1 MAEYFDM
8 MGNINSMNQGFNALG
23 DLGRFL
29 LQKRGQDMQ
38 QRLQDY
44 QNREADRKR
53 KLEENKLKQIG
64 QIMLGAQTRP
74 QTVSD
79 PYTVTEEVDVTEP
92 AGVVNAPDIAAYM
105 QRPGAIYDRN
115 AAGKQVPSMVDQ
127 GDFSG
132 LAGQAP
138 EQSYPDIAAYM
149 QGVPGAS
156 PMEKTV
162 ESPKQVDPLE
172 LLRQMPISPVD
183 AVRKIGTQKIERTET
198 RERTENVPN
207 ENWMGDAARGVAAI
221 DPELGMDMARTDA
234 ASRRSSSV
242 YTPEQK
248 QLVDAKQQ
256 NRINLDRATASL
268 NSAMQRGDEEQ
279 IGYWDSQVKGLKA
292 NEQRMASQ
300 LAELGVGGYE
310 VASAAS
316 PEAVTPVAIGGA
328 VDLDKDVTR
337 RREFMD
343 GYKPKALAEVP
354 TESDIMADAMEKG
367 YKISRSGAAQIKA
380 ELASKVQAGYSDKD
394 NRQREADA
402 ARRAGQEQ
410 YENWLKNTLPSV
422 DKAYNGLL
430 ETRNGIAS
438 ALEQANRSAAGG
450 AYIAMKKVLGDAL
463 SNADFAGIAGFG
475 VDAGLI
481 GLLKAKLGATSMND
495 ADAKAILEQAVSGFN
510 TMLRDYEGRFSDS
523 SNPGYVSK
531 AKKAYGLKPLSYG
544 KTSAPAAGAG
554 KGKHGR
560 VPVPIDDDADF

>member
-1 MAEYFDM
+1 MAGYFDM
-8 MGNINSMNQGFNALG
+8 MGNINSMNQNFNALG
-23 DLGRFL
+23 DLGRFM
-29 LQKRGQDMQ
+29 LQKRGMDMQ
-38 QRLQDY
+38 QKQQDY
-44 QNREADRKR
+44 LNQQADQKR
-53 KLEENKLKQIG
+53 KAEEDRLKRIG
-64 QIMLGAQTRP
+64 QIIQGTQTRRR
-74 QTVSD
+74 TVAE
-79 PYTVTEEVDVTEP
+79 PYTVTEQAEVFDPTGEM
-92 AGVVNAPDIAAYM
+92 ANAPDIAAFM
-105 QRPGAIYDRN
+105 QRPDAVYDRN
-115 AAGKQVPSMVDQ
+115 AAGATVPSMAGR

-132 LAGQAP
+132 MAGKVP
-138 EQSYPDIAAYM
+138 EQSFPDIAAFM
-149 QGVPGAS
+149 QGVPGTG
-156 PMEKTV
+156 PMAKTV
-162 ESPKQVDPLE
+162 TEPAQVDPLE
-172 LLRQMPISPVD
+172 LLRSMPVSPVE
-183 AVRKIGTQKIERTET
+183 AVRKRTET
-198 RERTENVPN
+198 RERTEMRERTEDVPN
-207 ENWMGDAARGVAAI
+207 ENWLGDAARGVAGI
-221 DPELGMDMARTDA
+221 DPELGMEMARTDA
-234 ASRRSSSV
+234 ATRRSSSV

-279 IGYWDSQVKGLKA
+279 IDYWDAQVRTLKA
-292 NEQRMASQ
+292 NEQRMANQ

-310 VASAAS
+310 TATTITSAS
-316 PEAVTPVAIGGA
+316 PSEADSGI

-337 RREFMD
+337 RRDFMD

-367 YKISRSGAAQIKA
+367 YKISRTGAAQIKT

-394 NRQREADA
+394 ARQKNADA

-481 GLLKAKLGATSMND
+481 GLLKAKLGATAMND
-495 ADAKAILEQAVSGFN
+495 ADAKAILEEAVSGFN
-510 TMLRDYEGRFSDS
+510 TMLKDYEGRFSDS
-523 SNPGYVSK
+523 SNPEYVSK

-544 KTSAPAAGAG
+544 KASAPAGGAG
-554 KGKHGR
+554 KGSSGR
-560 VPVPIDDDADF
+560 VKVPIDDTADF

>member
-1 MAEYFDM
+1 M
-8 MGNINSMNQGFNALG
+8 LG
-23 DLGRFL
+23 DVPEYSEP
-29 LQKRGQDMQ
+29 D
-38 QRLQDY
+38 
-44 QNREADRKR
+44 AD
-53 KLEENKLKQIG
+53 ISPS
-64 QIMLGAQTRP
+64 I
-74 QTVSD
+74 D
-79 PYTVTEEVDVTEP
+79 P
-92 AGVVNAPDIAAYM
+92 M
-105 QRPGAIYDRN
+105 
-115 AAGKQVPSMVDQ
+115 
-127 GDFSG
+127 
-132 LAGQAP
+132 
-138 EQSYPDIAAYM
+138 
-149 QGVPGAS
+149 
-156 PMEKTV
+156 
-162 ESPKQVDPLE
+162 E
-172 LLRQMPISPVD
+172 LLRKMPVSPVD
-183 AVRKIGTQKIERTET
+183 AIRKRTET

-207 ENWMGDAARGVAAI
+207 ENWLGDAARGVAAI
-221 DPELGMDMARTDA
+221 DPELGMEMARTDA

-279 IGYWDSQVKGLKA
+279 IGYWDSQVKSLKA

-310 VASAAS
+310 VSSAAS

-343 GYKPKALAEVP
+343 GYKPKTLAEVP
-354 TESDIMADAMEKG
+354 TESDIMADAMKKG
-367 YKISRSGAAQIKA
+367 YKISRAGAAQLKA

-402 ARRAGQEQ
+402 ARRARQEQ
-410 YENWLKNTLPSV
+410 YENWLKNTLPGV

-523 SNPGYVSK
+523 SNPGFVSK

-544 KTSAPAAGAG
+544 KTSAPAASGNGGAAG
-554 KGKHGR
+554 GLAVGTIVNGYRYNGGNRNDAKNWVR
-560 VPVPIDDDADF
+560 VK

>member
-8 MGNINSMNQGFNALG
+8 MGNIDRMNQGFNALG
-23 DLGRFL
+23 DLGRFM
-29 LQKRGQDMQ
+29 LQKRGMDMQ
-38 QRLQDY
+38 QKQQDY
-44 QNREADRKR
+44 LNRQADRKR
-53 KLEENKLKQIG
+53 MLDEAKAEQIR

-74 QTVSD
+74 QV
-79 PYTVTEEVDVTEP
+79 VTESFDVEEPTGETVD
-92 AGVVNAPDIAAYM
+92 APDIAAYM

-115 AAGKQVPSMVDQ
+115 ASQKAVPSLTGQQDMRYML
-127 GDFSG
+127 GDV
-132 LAGQAP
+132 P
-138 EQSYPDIAAYM
+138 ENSEPEAD
-149 QGVPGAS
+149 VPTS
-156 PMEKTV
+156 
-162 ESPKQVDPLE
+162 VDPLE
-172 LLRQMPISPVD
+172 MLRKMPVSPVD
-183 AVRKIGTQKIERTET
+183 AIRKRTET
-198 RERTENVPN
+198 RERTEKVPN
-207 ENWMGDAARGVAAI
+207 ENWLGDAARGVAAI
-221 DPELGMDMARTDA
+221 DPELGVEMARTDA
-234 ASRRSSSV
+234 ASRRSSGV

-268 NSAMQRGDEEQ
+268 NSAMQRGDEDQ
-279 IGYWDSQVKGLKA
+279 IGYWDSQVKSLKA
-292 NEQRMASQ
+292 NELRMANK

-310 VASAAS
+310 TSS
-316 PEAVTPVAIGGA
+316 QTTPEAAMPGTIGDS

-367 YKISRSGAAQIKA
+367 FKISRVGAAQIKA

-410 YENWLKNTLPSV
+410 YENWLRNSLPSV

-463 SNADFAGIAGFG
+463 SNSDFAGIAGFG
-475 VDAGLI
+475 VDAGVI
-481 GLLKAKLGATSMND
+481 GMLKAKLGATAMND

-510 TMLRDYEGRFSDS
+510 TMLKDYESRFNDS
-523 SNPGYVSK
+523 ANPGYVAK

-544 KTSAPAAGAG
+544 KAGASAAGGNRGAAG
-554 KGKHGR
+554 SGSLKGKLTKDPKTGAW
-560 VPVPIDDDADF
+560 IFIK